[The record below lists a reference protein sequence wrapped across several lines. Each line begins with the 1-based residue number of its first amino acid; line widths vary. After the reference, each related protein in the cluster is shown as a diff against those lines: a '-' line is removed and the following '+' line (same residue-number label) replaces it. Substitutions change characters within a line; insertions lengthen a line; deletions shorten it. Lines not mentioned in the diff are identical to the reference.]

1 MGAFLLRTKDFIERN
16 GRRLTIGGGVA
27 DTDREALPGC
37 TNDFTVLSFVCFGGG
52 GVADTDRETLP
63 GCTNDFTALS
73 FLFVCFGGGGALNFG
88 RRGGTTAVSSLF
100 IAISH
105 AGISSKTEKKIRKS

>member
-37 TNDFTVLSFVCFGGG
+37 TNDFTVLSFLFVG

-105 AGISSKTEKKIRKS
+105 VGISSKQKKKI